1 MSLSLIQLT
10 FKYTLA
16 LADDQHYIPRALVM
30 DLEPRV
36 INGIQTGEYRNLYNH
51 ENIFTSREVG
61 ARETTGQV
69 DIIRIALLFDYFHPL
84 QNEISDVV
92 VQPYNSLLTLKRLT
106 LNADCVVVLDNT
118 AISSMT
124 KKILQ
129 MLYDPNPC
137 VREAD
142 ILCIEGGWIYGSV
155 RRYSYRIQD
164 ACTLL
169 IAPTTRLLVNM
180 VGVVARISYAINSGY
195 QSWGPLFGKL
205 FVQSICASSVYCL
218 IHLPE
223 VVKIWPN
230 KDMTEE
236 FDCMSK
242 LNLLSDFVSLQVAKM
257 GVLVLPGKDST
268 IHESALNKSGVH
280 DYTMDQSVMLS
291 INQVQIVFILQ
302 GTIKRHEECEDEA

>member
-1 MSLSLIQLT
+1 MTGFHLVAICIPKPLFDPMLHFNNRGTNLLLGGDRKDVFFYQ
-10 FKYTLA
+10 
-16 LADDQHYIPRALVM
+16 ADDQHYIPRALLM

-36 INGIQTGEYRNLYNH
+36 INGIQTATLCLIQPPESETLLAVGTAYVQGED
-51 ENIFTSREVG
+51 EA
-61 ARETTGQV
+61 ARG
-69 DIIRIALLFDYFHPL
+69 R
-84 QNEISDVV
+84 
-92 VQPYNSLLTLKRLT
+92 
-106 LNADCVVVLDNT
+106 
-118 AISSMT
+118 
-124 KKILQ
+124 ILQ

-195 QSWGPLFGKL
+195 QSWGPLF
-205 FVQSICASSVYCL
+205 
-218 IHLPE
+218 
-223 VVKIWPN
+223 
-230 KDMTEE
+230 
-236 FDCMSK
+236 
-242 LNLLSDFVSLQVAKM
+242 
-257 GVLVLPGKDST
+257 VLPGKDST